1 MELLEGLFTRRSIRK
16 YKPDPISDEVLEQV
30 MGATL
35 AAPSGDNLQ
44 PWYYVVVRSPE
55 AMADLRAILA
65 GSGDELAPSLKERFA
80 NHPEVVTETR
90 SFVSALG
97 GAPACVLVFLLKEY
111 PDRRDTSVMSV
122 AMGMQNLML
131 AAHEYGLGTCCLT
144 APLYTGRGEQLKERF
159 APDKGEFL
167 ALVSLGYPDQ
177 TSKMPPR
184 RAGRCDFI

>member
-1 MELLEGLFTRRSIRK
+1 MELMEGLFTRRSIRK

-80 NHPEVVTETR
+80 NHPEVVAETR

-97 GAPACVLVFLLKEY
+97 GAPACVLAFLLKEY
-111 PDRRDTSVMSV
+111 PDRRDASVMSV

-144 APLYTGRGEQLKERF
+144 SPLYTGRSEQLKERF

-177 TSKMPPR
+177 ISKMPPR